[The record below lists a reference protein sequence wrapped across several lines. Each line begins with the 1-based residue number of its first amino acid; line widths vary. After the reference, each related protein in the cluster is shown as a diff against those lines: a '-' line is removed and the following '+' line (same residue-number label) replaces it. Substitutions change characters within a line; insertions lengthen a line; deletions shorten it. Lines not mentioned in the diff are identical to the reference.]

1 MNNDEIAMI
10 LKKISLEIVLK
21 EWSKLKQLSYDE
33 ISNLNGRSRLGCD
46 LIDHYFFKNR
56 LETIG
61 NKGIHFFDFLENI
74 EFYKSKKYIQTL
86 LTFCEK
92 NNRYADNEIKKYY
105 YCYGLCFGRINAFK
119 ITNALQLY
127 HKYKPTTILD
137 PFCGFGGRL
146 VAAMIQNI
154 NYIGVD
160 LNIDLKLGYDKI
172 KKDLGN
178 LSDSNVEILFQDALT
193 VDFSNKHYDMVFT
206 SPPYENI
213 EIYKNMEKKTTSEW
227 SQFYTTIFQK
237 LWDHLQKD
245 GIYAININEHIFSKI
260 LSPLFGDAHEKI
272 MLKKSSKNNYTEYI
286 YIWRKP

>member
-1 MNNDEIAMI
+1 MNNNEIAMI
-10 LKKISLEIVLK
+10 LKNIPLEIVLK

-92 NNRYADNEIKKYY
+92 NNRYTDNEIKKYY

-127 HKYKPTTILD
+127 HKYKPTAILD

-160 LNIDLKLGYDKI
+160 LNIDLKPGYNKI
-172 KKDLGN
+172 REDLGN
-178 LSDSNVEILFQDALT
+178 LSESNVEILFQDALS

-213 EIYKNMEKKTTSEW
+213 EIYKNMEKKTTNEW

-245 GIYAININEHIFSKI
+245 GIYAININDNIFTKI
-260 LSPLFGDAHEKI
+260 LYPLFGDAHEKI

-286 YIWRKP
+286 YIWKKL

>member
-1 MNNDEIAMI
+1 MNNNEIAMI
-10 LKKISLEIVLK
+10 IKKIPFENVLK

-74 EFYKSKKYIQTL
+74 TFYKSKKYIQTL

-92 NNRYADNEIKKYY
+92 NNRYIDSEIKKYY

-127 HKYKPTTILD
+127 HKYKPTAILD

-160 LNIDLKLGYDKI
+160 LNIDLKPGYNKI
-172 KKDLGN
+172 REDLGN
-178 LSDSNVEILFQDALT
+178 LSESNVEILFQDALS

-213 EIYKNMEKKTTSEW
+213 EIYKNMEKKTTPEW
-227 SQFYTTIFQK
+227 SQFYTNIFQK

-245 GIYAININEHIFSKI
+245 GIYAININDNIFSKI
-260 LSPLFGDAHEKI
+260 LYPLFGEAHEKI

-286 YIWRKP
+286 YIWKKL